1 MAPSIGRW
9 SIDTCRPSEPDCVV
23 EESVVEESAV
33 AESAVD
39 ESADAG
45 GAPSSTA
52 HKPNATPAAMTRPI
66 GHPLLALSDW
76 SGMLQRA
83 HTGEDVPMR
92 FVVRLFFG
100 AVAGTLLLLAFAG
113 NANAQSPYTSVVG
126 LKPSSGVA
134 GSSFTISWN
143 FYPCKGNV
151 IFTMTGTQI
160 GSAAASPQVL
170 SGTVNA
176 TVPSGL
182 KPGGYAV
189 TGSCTNA
196 RTGGPLTGSAT
207 FTVTGTPTTTPPRPV
222 PTTPPPPATTTRPT
236 RPGTTTTP
244 PSTTTTPPPTTTTPP
259 TSTQPA
265 TPGTPT
271 TTTTEPKPGELVLD
285 RPSIQPGDTLSASG
299 KGCLPSRT
307 VTLMSEGAEVGT
319 AYTDSTGAFTAPVEF
334 TRIEAGRHTVVAECG
349 VRLTGA
355 VDQIVTRSSGGQTG
369 TLVILVFFVLA
380 GITVIRFR

>member
-1 MAPSIGRW
+1 
-9 SIDTCRPSEPDCVV
+9 
-23 EESVVEESAV
+23 
-33 AESAVD
+33 
-39 ESADAG
+39 
-45 GAPSSTA
+45 
-52 HKPNATPAAMTRPI
+52 
-66 GHPLLALSDW
+66 
-76 SGMLQRA
+76 
-83 HTGEDVPMR
+83 MR

-100 AVAGTLLLLAFAG
+100 AVAGTLLLLAFMSTG
-113 NANAQSPYTSVVG
+113 NAQVPPSVG
-126 LKPSSGVA
+126 LKPSSGPA

-143 FYPCKGNV
+143 GFPTCRIIN
-151 IFTMTGTQI
+151 FFWAGTTL
-160 GSAAASPQVL
+160 GSKVAPAASGQFPTAVPTSAKPGSYTVTATCTSQKQTA
-170 SGTVNA
+170 SGTFV
-176 TVPSGL
+176 
-182 KPGGYAV
+182 V
-189 TGSCTNA
+189 TG
-196 RTGGPLTGSAT
+196 
-207 FTVTGTPTTTPPRPV
+207 VTTTTPPRPV
-222 PTTPPPPATTTRPT
+222 TTTPPPPATTPRPT
-236 RPGTTTTP
+236 KPGTTTTP
-244 PSTTTTPPPTTTTPP
+244 PSTTTTPPTTTSTPP
-259 TSTQPA
+259 TSTPPA

-355 VDQIVTRSSGGQTG
+355 VDQVVTRSSGGQTG